1 MELQF
6 SEEQV
11 LLRNTI
17 EKMCVDHSDLST
29 LRNIEDSNIGY
40 SEDFWNQIINNKNP
54 AYKYQLKRLL
64 KISYLLYNTSDSI
77 LDSVSI
83 TWDPYLY

>member
-17 EKMCVDHSDLST
+17 EKMCIDHSDLST
-29 LRNIEDSNIGY
+29 LRIIEDSNIGY
-40 SEDFWNQIINNKNP
+40 SEDFWNQIISLGLTGINIPIDGGLIKS
-54 AYKYQLKRLL
+54 L
-64 KISYLLYNTSDSI
+64 
-77 LDSVSI
+77 
-83 TWDPYLY
+83 

>member
-40 SEDFWNQIINNKNP
+40 SEDFWNQIINLGLTGINIPKDFGGSD
-54 AYKYQLKRLL
+54 
-64 KISYLLYNTSDSI
+64 ICLLYTSPSPRDS
-77 LDSVSI
+77 
-83 TWDPYLY
+83 